1 MKKEI
6 LKKAFAWVLTLVLI
20 VNEKFIG
27 NGIICNIP
35 GKKYVLNIENMMA
48 LYCILCSGWKEKT
61 GKYISRSFI
70 QMIEVLRGIEKERQG
85 YSKAIFYLPVF
96 VCSYYLSYIIH
107 GTAVKVA
114 ENHIVSIF

>member
-48 LYCILCSGWKEKT
+48 LYCIYVQV
-61 GKYISRSFI
+61 GKR
-70 QMIEVLRGIEKERQG
+70 KQG
-85 YSKAIFYLPVF
+85 NIYQDRLFK
-96 VCSYYLSYIIH
+96 
-107 GTAVKVA
+107 
-114 ENHIVSIF
+114 

>member
-35 GKKYVLNIENMMA
+35 GKKYVLNIENMLA

-96 VCSYYLSYIIH
+96 VCSYYLYIFSQKKLSE
-107 GTAVKVA
+107 G
-114 ENHIVSIF
+114 NN

>member
-27 NGIICNIP
+27 NGIICNIQ
-35 GKKYVLNIENMMA
+35 NMMA

-96 VCSYYLSYIIH
+96 VCSYYLYIYSKKKLSE
-107 GTAVKVA
+107 G
-114 ENHIVSIF
+114 NN